1 VTTDSATL
9 PGSRGGIRLAVL
21 LVAFALRLC
30 SVVGT
35 LFYVGTLIH
44 IGTLVHIGALVRV
57 GTLINVGALLGIL
70 VVFGFVAICLIV
82 TDVAHCTGGIGGWP
96 NDLAL
101 KLRRSAACRAGIRW
115 LGGLRCQYCR

>member
-9 PGSRGGIRLAVL
+9 SGSRGGIRLAVL

-35 LFYVGTLIH
+35 LFYV
-44 IGTLVHIGALVRV
+44 GTLVHIGALVRV

-82 TDVAHCTGGIGGWP
+82 TDVAHRTSCIGGWP

-115 LGGLRCQYCR
+115 LRGLRCQYCR